1 MRKYHR
7 LGRCNSR
14 ALFSHISGGWKSRGV
29 GSFGF
34 LQGLS
39 LWLADGSLFTVSS
52 PGLSPVCAHSW
63 FLSGWPNPLFFLFFF
78 FQIPFSYEDT
88 SQMGLRLSLTAS
100 FSFNYLLRPYLKI
113 WLHLDTDWDF
123 NILNLRGHSSVHNS
137 NYEKR
142 EKITSVG
149 KDMDTLEPL
158 WIVGRNVKSYSC
170 CGKQ

>member
-1 MRKYHR
+1 MLTIIFREMQIKTRTRGHLIPLRVATVLACYGCHER
-7 LGRCNSR
+7 IPQAGRCNSR

-39 LWLADGSLFTVSS
+39 LWLADGSLFAVSS

-63 FLSGWPNPLFFLFFF
+63 FLSGWPNPLFLFFF

-88 SQMGLRLSLTAS
+88 SQMGLRLTLMAS

-113 WLHLDTDWDF
+113 WLHLDMGLQHTKF
-123 NILNLRGHSSVHNS
+123 EGA
-137 NYEKR
+137 
-142 EKITSVG
+142 
-149 KDMDTLEPL
+149 
-158 WIVGRNVKSYSC
+158 
-170 CGKQ
+170 